1 MLTLPRIMINC
12 IGAMEGHGGHGEN
25 AMGAKSLFFHS
36 KKLVDHRRLK
46 KKKLNAIVDI

>member
-1 MLTLPRIMINC
+1 MINC

-46 KKKLNAIVDI
+46 KKKIKCHCRHLAIWQ